1 MGIVGPPVD
10 RDGGRAR
17 RRRVRPST
25 RGVRPRR
32 RPRGQG
38 DRGAPRVRPPR
49 RRRSRALAPRPRGRG
64 GEEHLAPG
72 PRRARRG
79 GDAPARRDRRGG
91 EARPLVR
98 GRQGARVRERGARRG
113 RAGVRRA
120 VRILLVNWND
130 RENPHA
136 GGAETHLHEI
146 FGRLARGGHAID
158 LVASGWP
165 GAPRE
170 AHLDGLRV
178 HRSGGRHTF
187 ALHARGVV
195 RRLLRTNSYDVVV
208 EDINKLPLFLP
219 TLADRPFCALVP
231 HLFGATAFRE
241 ASWPIASVVW
251 AAERPIPWAYR
262 RAWFHAI
269 SESTRDDLVRR
280 GVPRER
286 IEVIYPGVDA
296 TWYAPDAAEPR
307 AREPTFLYVGRLK
320 RYKGVEIALRALALA
335 RQARPDL
342 VLEVAGGGDDRARLE
357 RLAGTLDLGEA
368 ARFLGFV
375 SETDK
380 RRLLRRAWAAVLAS
394 PKEGW
399 GISNVEAAA
408 CGTPALASD
417 SPGLR
422 ESVRH
427 AETGFLVPHGDAR
440 ALADRMLALAADPTL
455 VARLGSAARRFAEQL
470 SWERAARATEA
481 HLQRVIAQGG

>member
-1 MGIVGPPVD
+1 
-10 RDGGRAR
+10 
-17 RRRVRPST
+17 
-25 RGVRPRR
+25 
-32 RPRGQG
+32 
-38 DRGAPRVRPPR
+38 
-49 RRRSRALAPRPRGRG
+49 
-64 GEEHLAPG
+64 
-72 PRRARRG
+72 
-79 GDAPARRDRRGG
+79 
-91 EARPLVR
+91 
-98 GRQGARVRERGARRG
+98 
-113 RAGVRRA
+113 

-146 FGRLARGGHAID
+146 FGRLAQSGHAID
-158 LVASGWP
+158 LVVSGWP

-170 AHLDGLRV
+170 AQLDGLRV
-178 HRSGGRHTF
+178 HRSGGRYTF
-187 ALHARGVV
+187 ALRARGVV
-195 RRLLRTNSYDVVV
+195 RRLLRANRYDVVV

-219 TLADRPFCALVP
+219 ALTHRPFCALVP

-280 GVPRER
+280 GVLRER

-320 RYKGVEIALRALALA
+320 RYKGVEIALRALAVA

-342 VLEVAGGGDDRARLE
+342 ILEIAGGGDDRERLE
-357 RLAGTLDLGEA
+357 RLARALGVGEA

-375 SETDK
+375 AETEK
-380 RRLLRRAWAAVLAS
+380 RRLLRRAWAVVLTS

-399 GISNVEAAA
+399 GISNLEAAA
-408 CGTPALASD
+408 CGTPVIAAN
-417 SPGLR
+417 SPGIR
-422 ESVRH
+422 ESVIDG
-427 AETGFLVPHGDAR
+427 ETGFLVPADDPQAMTAAMSDSSGTGVLYR
-440 ALADRMLALAADPTL
+440 A
-455 VARLGSAARRFAEQL
+455 GSPPPRF
-470 SWERAARATEA
+470 SS
-481 HLQRVIAQGG
+481 G